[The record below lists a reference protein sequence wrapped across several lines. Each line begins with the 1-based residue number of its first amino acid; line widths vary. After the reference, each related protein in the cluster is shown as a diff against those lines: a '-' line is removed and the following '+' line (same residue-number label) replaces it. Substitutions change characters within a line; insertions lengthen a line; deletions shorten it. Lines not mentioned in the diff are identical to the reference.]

1 MLAVCQLPQTV
12 SKSSEAEH
20 IARLYGDIYEVVRR
34 IPRGR
39 VVTYG
44 QLAELAGRPGAARMA
59 GAAMRV
65 VPKHLKLPWQRVI
78 GKKGKGLG
86 KVSIHDPVG
95 GAIQRQMLEAEG
107 VVFSES
113 GGIRLADF
121 GWIPAE

>member
-1 MLAVCQLPQTV
+1 MCDRHRAVSDTG
-12 SKSSEAEH
+12 EAKH
-20 IARLYGDIYEVVRR
+20 IAKLYGDIYAVVRR

-39 VVTYG
+39 VITYG
-44 QLAELAGRPGAARMA
+44 QLAELAGRPGAARLA
-59 GAAMRV
+59 GAAMRA
-65 VPKHLKLPWQRVI
+65 VPEQLGLPWQRVI

-113 GGIRLADF
+113 GSVRLADF
-121 GWIPAE
+121 GWIPS

>member
-1 MLAVCQLPQTV
+1 MVLSVCQVLIAMAEST
-12 SKSSEAEH
+12 EAEH
-20 IARLYGDIYEVVRR
+20 IARQYGDIYAVVRR

-39 VVTYG
+39 VLTYG
-44 QLAELAGRPGAARMA
+44 QVAELAGRPGAARMA

-65 VPKHLKLPWQRVI
+65 VPVELALPWQRVI

-113 GGIRLADF
+113 GSTKLADF
-121 GWIPAE
+121 GWISE

>member
-1 MLAVCQLPQTV
+1 MLSVCQLLGAV
-12 SKSSEAEH
+12 AESSEAEH

-39 VVTYG
+39 VITYG

-65 VPKHLKLPWQRVI
+65 VPEHLTLPWQRVI

-113 GGIRLADF
+113 GGIKLATF
-121 GWIPAE
+121 GWIPE

>member
-1 MLAVCQLPQTV
+1 MA
-12 SKSSEAEH
+12 KSSEAEH
-20 IARLYGDIYEVVRR
+20 IARLYGDIYQVVRR

-39 VVTYG
+39 VLTYG
-44 QLAELAGRPGAARMA
+44 QLAELAGRPGAARAA

-65 VPKHLKLPWQRVI
+65 VPEKMALPWQRVI

-113 GGIRLADF
+113 GSVRLVDF
-121 GWIPAE
+121 GWIPA